1 MVTQTTM
8 ELVMRTKLV
17 IVGGLARNGKS
28 TLCHLLQSHA
38 SLDGWH
44 CQRFSFADPLKSIV
58 RMVQSDYVNKNP
70 DSLQATS
77 DYWKLNYGHGCFAK
91 DLIARLNAY
100 QETLPVHFEKSLLL
114 VDDLRYAHEVASCE
128 SWAALGRQ
136 LYKVRVVR
144 PGFEDFDRDMAHPSE
159 TELLDVQYEDYRLEA
174 PDMDQLVIDSAELWT
189 LIKS

>member
-1 MVTQTTM
+1 MVTQMTQLTT
-8 ELVMRTKLV
+8 MRTKLV

-38 SLDGWH
+38 SIEGWH

-70 DSLQATS
+70 EALQATS
-77 DYWKLNYGHGCFAK
+77 DHWKINYGHGCFAK
-91 DLIARLNAY
+91 DLIARLDAY
-100 QETLPVHFEKSLLL
+100 QETVPPYFDKCLFF
-114 VDDLRYAHEVASCE
+114 VDDLRYAHEVAACDA
-128 SWAALGRQ
+128 WAALGRE

-174 PDMDQLVIDSAELWT
+174 ADMDQLTLDSAELWK
-189 LIKS
+189 LIKV